1 MDQFFI
7 LPPSFPAAANPE
19 RDENTKMRARVAARA
34 ALFSTFSDDLRRVV
48 GSETSRNGLL
58 MIFDMLQV
66 GSIKHSLLQLSHVNL
81 CSYST
86 ILDRGSQPGLLLM
99 QHVVCKTRFYLFG
112 KVVHR
117 PSVRNLELFWDFE
130 YSVF

>member
-1 MDQFFI
+1 MLIIYFT
-7 LPPSFPAAANPE
+7 PSFPAAANPE

-66 GSIKHSLLQLSHVNL
+66 SRLNKTLPAPVVTCQLVKN
-81 CSYST
+81 
-86 ILDRGSQPGLLLM
+86 ILDRGSRPGLLLM
-99 QHVVCKTRFYLFG
+99 QHAVCKTRFYCLNKLG
-112 KVVHR
+112 IG
-117 PSVRNLELFWDFE
+117 PL
-130 YSVF
+130 